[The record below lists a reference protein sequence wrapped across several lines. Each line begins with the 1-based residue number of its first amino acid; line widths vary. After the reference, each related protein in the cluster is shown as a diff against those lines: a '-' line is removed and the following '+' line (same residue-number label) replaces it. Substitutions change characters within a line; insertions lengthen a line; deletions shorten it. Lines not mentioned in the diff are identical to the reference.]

1 MTLKTLFPVE
11 QPPEHYLKMT
21 ENLST
26 QPPPTSFL
34 KLSYPSPRILQMTM
48 SRPESLNCTNAAAI
62 LEMTQVF
69 RWFDAE
75 PSLTV
80 SILTGAGTKSF
91 STGADLKEWNAKVAA
106 AQASNLPTT
115 NMGPGNVPGAEALSN
130 RRGKK
135 PIIAA
140 VNGMALGGGCEN
152 VVNCD
157 IVIASE
163 NATFGLVEVKR
174 GLAPYSGVLPRLIRT
189 VGLQRASEFAL
200 TGKIID
206 AGKAYEWGLVNQ
218 VVPQG
223 QLMEETLRWA
233 KEIAETSP
241 DSIICT
247 RAMLREGWTSADVVE
262 ATDISNR
269 REWVELQKGENMR
282 IGLEAF
288 AQKKQPVWKSP
299 RL

>member
-1 MTLKTLFPVE
+1 
-11 QPPEHYLKMT
+11 
-21 ENLST
+21 
-26 QPPPTSFL
+26 
-34 KLSYPSPRILQMTM
+34 M
-48 SRPESLNCTNAAAI
+48 SREKDLNCTNAAAV
-62 LEMTQVF
+62 LEMTAVW
-69 RWFDAE
+69 RWFDNE

-80 SILTGAGTKSF
+80 AILTGAGKRAF
-91 STGADLKEWNAKVAA
+91 STGADLKEWNAKVAQA
-106 AQASNLPTT
+106 AAEGKDTSGA
-115 NMGPGNVPGAEALSN
+115 GPGNVPGAEGLSN

-163 NATFGLVEVKR
+163 TATFGLVEVKR

-200 TGKIID
+200 SGKILLAQTLKD
-206 AGKAYEWGLVNQ
+206 WGLVNK
-218 VVPQG
+218 VVKPD
-223 QLMEETLRWA
+223 QLLDEAVAWA
-233 KEIAETSP
+233 KEIAEISP

-247 RAMLREGWTSADVVE
+247 RAMLREGWTTADVVE
-262 ATDISNR
+262 ATDISNA
-269 REWVELQKGENMR
+269 REWVELQKGENMQE
-282 IGLEAF
+282 GLRAF
-288 AQKKQPVWKSP
+288 NEKRKPVWKGP

>member
-1 MTLKTLFPVE
+1 MANAL
-11 QPPEHYLKMT
+11 Q
-21 ENLST
+21 T

-34 KLSYPSPRILQMTM
+34 KLSYPSARVLLITM
-48 SRPESLNCTNAAAI
+48 SREKDLNCTSASAV
-62 LEMTQVF
+62 LEMTAVF

-80 SILTGAGTKSF
+80 AILTGAGKKAF
-91 STGADLKEWNAKVAA
+91 STGADLKEWNAKVAQA
-106 AQASNLPTT
+106 AAEGKDTGGA
-115 NMGPGNVPGAEALSN
+115 GPGNVPGAEGLSN

-135 PIIAA
+135 PFIAA

-157 IVIASE
+157 IVIASST
-163 NATFGLVEVKR
+163 AAFGLVEVKR

-200 TGKIID
+200 TGKIIS
-206 AGKAYEWGLVNQ
+206 AQTAEKWGLVNT
-218 VVPQG
+218 VVEPEK
-223 QLMEETLRWA
+223 LLPTAIEWA
-233 KEIAETSP
+233 QEIAEISP

-247 RAMLREGWTSADVVE
+247 RAMLKEGWTTADVVE
-262 ATDISNR
+262 ATNISNG

-282 IGLEAF
+282 EGLKAF
-288 AQKKQPVWKSP
+288 QEKRKPRWGGP

>member
-1 MTLKTLFPVE
+1 
-11 QPPEHYLKMT
+11 
-21 ENLST
+21 
-26 QPPPTSFL
+26 
-34 KLSYPSPRILQMTM
+34 MTM
-48 SRPESLNCTNAAAI
+48 SREKDLNCTSAAAV
-62 LEMTQVF
+62 LEMTAAF

-80 SILTGAGTKSF
+80 AILTGAGKKAF
-91 STGADLKEWNAKVAA
+91 STGADLKEWNAKVAEA
-106 AQASNLPTT
+106 AAAGKDTRGA
-115 NMGPGNVPGAEALSN
+115 GPGNVPGAEGLSN

-135 PIIAA
+135 PFIAA

-157 IVIASE
+157 LVIASDR
-163 NATFGLVEVKR
+163 ATFGLVEVKR

-206 AGKAYEWGLVNQ
+206 ANTAEKWGLVNKVVDPDQ
-218 VVPQG
+218 VVP
-223 QLMEETLRWA
+223 EAVEWA
-233 KEIAETSP
+233 KQIAEISP

-247 RAMLREGWTSADVVE
+247 RAMLREGWTTADVVE
-262 ATDISNR
+262 ATKISNE
-269 REWVELQKGENMR
+269 REWKELQKGENMQE
-282 IGLEAF
+282 GLRAF
-288 AQKKQPVWKSP
+288 KEKRAPKWTGP

>member
-1 MTLKTLFPVE
+1 MPSTMATPPTLETS
-11 QPPEHYLKMT
+11 PPR
-21 ENLST
+21 
-26 QPPPTSFL
+26 TSFL
-34 KLSYPSPRILQMTM
+34 KLSYPAARVVLLTM
-48 SRPESLNCTNAAAI
+48 SREKDLNCTSAAAV
-62 LEMTQVF
+62 LEMTAVF

-80 SILTGAGTKSF
+80 AILTGAGKRAF

-106 AQASNLPTT
+106 DGGNPVGK
-115 NMGPGNVPGAEALSN
+115 GPGDVPGAEGLSN

-135 PIIAA
+135 PFIAA

-157 IVIASE
+157 LVIASST
-163 NATFGLVEVKR
+163 ATFGLVEVKR

-206 AGKAYEWGLVNQ
+206 AHTAERWGLVNK
-218 VVPQG
+218 VVEPD
-223 QLMEETLRWA
+223 QLLPEAIAWA
-233 KEIAETSP
+233 KEIAAISP

-247 RAMLREGWTSADVVE
+247 RAMLREGWTTADVVE
-262 ATDISNR
+262 ATRVSGQ
-269 REWVELQKGENMR
+269 REWKELQLGENMR
-282 IGLEAF
+282 EGLTAF
-288 AQKKQPVWKSP
+288 KEKRPPRWKGP